1 MASEQIRERLV
12 RELTDPLLALG
23 LDLEG
28 LELSPAGRRRVLR
41 VAVDKDGG
49 VTLDDVAEATKEVSR
64 LLDDSDVMGQQ
75 PYVLEVSS
83 PGTDR
88 PLTHARHWRRNRGRL
103 VAVTT
108 TDGSTRTGRILES
121 REDAVVLDVDGE
133 RLDVPL
139 AEVAKARVEV
149 ELNRT
154 SPAGDVLDAEG
165 PAEDDEDP
173 GEDTGDDTGD
183 DPAHHFGDDQDDE
196 ED

>member
-1 MASEQIRERLV
+1 MASEKIRERLV
-12 RELTDPLLALG
+12 QELTDPLLALG

-28 LELSPAGRRRVLR
+28 LELTPAGRRRVLR

-108 TDGSTRTGRILES
+108 TDGSNRTGRVLES

-133 RLDVPL
+133 RLDLPL

-149 ELNRT
+149 ELNRA
-154 SPAGDVLDAEG
+154 SPANDARDDQDL
-165 PAEDDEDP
+165 DDEDSDDEDL
-173 GEDTGDDTGD
+173 GEDTGGYL
-183 DPAHHFGDDQDDE
+183 GDDQDDE